1 MINLMTMK
9 TFRLIGLVLL
19 AIMLCVN
26 FASCSNDD
34 KVGDIDSGIEGTWYL
49 LASQGYGIYDNG
61 QKEEWDE
68 KYPDLKENKMVI
80 VKLSENNYLIKIYID
95 YDSNIYSWEDDPIS
109 FIAKR
114 DGNDIIPI
122 ELLYDYWDSFKIV
135 SISQNT
141 LVIECFEKE
150 DINMGKEDSYSKNT
164 YSKE

>member
-1 MINLMTMK
+1 MK
-9 TFRLIGLVLL
+9 IFKLIGFTLL
-19 AIMLCVN
+19 AILICVN
-26 FASCSNDD
+26 FTACSNND
-34 KVGDIDSGIEGTWYL
+34 KVEDIDSKIEGTWYL
-49 LASQGYGIYDNG
+49 LASQGYRIYDNG

>member
-1 MINLMTMK
+1 MK
-9 TFRLIGLVLL
+9 TFRLIGLALL

-34 KVGDIDSGIEGTWYL
+34 KVGDLDSGIEGTWYL

-122 ELLYDYWDSFKIV
+122 EPLYDYWDSFKIV

>member
-1 MINLMTMK
+1 MTMK
-9 TFRLIGLVLL
+9 TFRLIGLALL

-122 ELLYDYWDSFKIV
+122 EPLYDFWDSFKIV

>member
-1 MINLMTMK
+1 MK

>member
-1 MINLMTMK
+1 MTMK

-19 AIMLCVN
+19 AIMMCVN

-80 VKLSENNYLIKIYID
+80 DKLSENNYLIKIYID

>member
-1 MINLMTMK
+1 MTMK
-9 TFRLIGLVLL
+9 TFRIIGLVLL

>member
-1 MINLMTMK
+1 MTMK

>member
-1 MINLMTMK
+1 MTMK

-150 DINMGKEDSYSKNT
+150 DINMGKEDSY
-164 YSKE
+164 